1 MMKKTVG
8 ILIGMFLLCGV
19 ANATTITRT
28 SLTSKGLLPAGVT
41 EIGGIVLD
49 LVGSNGARVV
59 SQLAASSLYVGFFT
73 TNPGTIGTQTG
84 FDASVMSALGGG
96 INEAA
101 VRLTLFDGDTA
112 SGNFDWNMN
121 TLQLNGT
128 DFGNFSDVFTDR
140 TDSSGLTSY
149 ATEYGFQ
156 DNALNTGFFYSNEA
170 TILSSLYNSLLN
182 TNELIYS
189 LLDVDPYDNYF
200 DFTDGV
206 DGSLI
211 DVGTGPVVTP
221 PSNPIPEPAT
231 MLLFGIGLLGLA
243 GVNRKKQ

>member
-1 MMKKTVG
+1 
-8 ILIGMFLLCGV
+8 
-19 ANATTITRT
+19 
-28 SLTSKGLLPAGVT
+28 
-41 EIGGIVLD
+41 
-49 LVGSNGARVV
+49 
-59 SQLAASSLYVGFFT
+59 
-73 TNPGTIGTQTG
+73 
-84 FDASVMSALGGG
+84 
-96 INEAA
+96 
-101 VRLTLFDGDTA
+101 
-112 SGNFDWNMN
+112 
-121 TLQLNGT
+121 
-128 DFGNFSDVFTDR
+128 
-140 TDSSGLTSY
+140 
-149 ATEYGFQ
+149 
-156 DNALNTGFFYSNEA
+156 
-170 TILSSLYNSLLN
+170 LN